1 MQTQATRHQRFV
13 SSRETPA
20 RYEYEVLILPSA
32 TVAPLNIFNITCDN
46 ATYVLD
52 ILRSVEMY
60 LYLCICRLI
69 FPVLMLSC
77 SFGFI
82 LCYVTGL
89 MWSVGVLEW
98 KSGHAFIMDL
108 YKIFSINYRRQ
119 YIRGC

>member
-1 MQTQATRHQRFV
+1 MA
-13 SSRETPA
+13 SL
-20 RYEYEVLILPSA
+20 Y
-32 TVAPLNIFNITCDN
+32 IFNIPCDK
-46 ATYVLD
+46 ATYILD

-60 LYLCICRLI
+60 LYLCICHLI

-98 KSGHAFIMDL
+98 KRGHAFTMDL

-119 YIRGC
+119 CL